1 MTRKLKFN
9 GTVPAVLNTFF
20 FFFTKYDIENEAK
33 MHKIWERGFLGIS
46 RQKRD
51 TYQKPFC
58 IKLLTE
64 RR

>member
-9 GTVPAVLNTFF
+9 GTVLAVLNT

-33 MHKIWERGFLGIS
+33 MHKIWERGFLEIS